1 MLAYKID
8 VIETLK
14 ESGYNNTR
22 ILRENILSQS
32 AMQKLRKGEMIGI
45 KTLEQLCELLDMQP
59 GNIIKYVENKPKK
72 I

>member
-1 MLAYKID
+1 MKFSFDFPTQNYELFY
-8 VIETLK
+8 ERC
-14 ESGYNNTR
+14 TR

>member
-14 ESGYNNTR
+14 ESGYNSTR
-22 ILRENILSQS
+22 ILRENVLSQS

-45 KTLEQLCELLDMQP
+45 KTLEQQTITNSILSL
-59 GNIIKYVENKPKK
+59 NVENKPKK
-72 I
+72 V